1 MSPSNRKELMK
12 RHLTPLLVLAAAV
25 TFACGGEKP
34 APAPAATAAPPKAAA
49 APATTVAPA
58 ASAAD
63 AIGIA
68 ECDDFLRK
76 YEACVTDHVP
86 AATRAQYQAG
96 MDQWRKTWKSIAAQP
111 AARPSLVTACQQAL
125 ASTKAATSTYG
136 CKW

>member
-1 MSPSNRKELMK
+1 MK
-12 RHLTPLLVLAAAV
+12 RQVLPLLVLAGAV

-34 APAPAATAAPPKAAA
+34 APAPPPPRATAA

-58 ASAAD
+58 AVMAPAAAAGD
-63 AIGIA
+63 IGIA
-68 ECDDFLRK
+68 ECDDFLKK
-76 YEACVTDHVP
+76 YETCVTEHVP
-86 AATRAQYQAG
+86 AATKAQFQAG

-125 ASTKAATSTYG
+125 DNTKKATATYG

>member
-1 MSPSNRKELMK
+1 MSPSNRKERMK
-12 RHLTPLLVLAAAV
+12 RHLTPLLVLAGAV

-34 APAPAATAAPPKAAA
+34 APAPAATAAPPKATAP
-49 APATTVAPA
+49 PATLAPA
-58 ASAAD
+58 ATTAGD
-63 AIGIA
+63 IGIA

-86 AATRAQYQAG
+86 AATRAQYQVG